1 MQDNTELIN
10 HVVTI
15 LITTIS
21 AAIVRAIEK
30 RKLRKEGK
38 LLDKGIDKF

>member
-1 MQDNTELIN
+1 MQNTELIN
-10 HVVTI
+10 QVVTI

-21 AAIVRAIEK
+21 GAIIRALEK

-38 LLDKGIDKF
+38 LIDKGIDKF